1 MNPRPRDYD
10 SPALPLS
17 YSAVRNAE
25 PVGAN
30 ARVIYGRVPR
40 VSSAEPGRGR
50 LPSGGGTV
58 DPAAAYEARADV
70 ADTGLTGGNTGLRL
84 VKVGRLLRGW
94 ADITVRTDPER
105 PDGAL
110 VDWTEELWLPGLRG
124 PTRRLGDRVG
134 PIVFGRVVDAVLA
147 RAADDDQDAV
157 RPTRPGSAP

>member
-84 VKVGRLLRGW
+84 VQSNLRTAVGSELYPPGHRW
-94 ADITVRTDPER
+94 
-105 PDGAL
+105 L
-110 VDWTEELWLPGLRG
+110 VVAML
-124 PTRRLGDRVG
+124 DRHRHG
-134 PIVFGRVVDAVLA
+134 
-147 RAADDDQDAV
+147 
-157 RPTRPGSAP
+157 